1 MFDNG
6 VSGTKP
12 EFNFAH
18 TDCFGHGFRDR
29 IRYANSVPNSHSQCV
44 SNSER
49 ASWV

>member
-1 MFDNG
+1 MFDSG

-12 EFNFAH
+12 EYDLGI
-18 TDCFGHGFRDR
+18 TDEFGHGFCH
-29 IRYANSVPNSHSQCV
+29 SVPNSHSQCV